1 MGFSRKVWGS
11 EASFHFILFINSFLS
26 FFVFVLFFFFFF
38 LNESSPEQSLALE
51 PLNDLPSSFFFGF
64 GQATIAV
71 GLIFPSFEEDVHA
84 LFVYFDCLFRGP
96 FSKWQERNRK
106 QQIFKIL
113 KN

>member
-1 MGFSRKVWGS
+1 MFR
-11 EASFHFILFINSFLS
+11 FLLPFFLS
-26 FFVFVLFFFFFF
+26 CFCFVLFFFF
-38 LNESSPEQSLALE
+38 NKSSPKQSLALE
-51 PLNDLPSSFFFGF
+51 PLNDLPSSLFFGF

-71 GLIFPSFEEDVHA
+71 GFIFPSFEEAVHV
-84 LFVYFDCLFRGP
+84 LIVYFDCLFRGP